1 MTQKPTIVDSM
12 KQKALEF
19 GTQYFKE
26 KVETT
31 KEDILKYVEK
41 IIEEKIKKEL
51 KKIIFGVISLIFLSF
66 GIIFIV
72 YSGLGAL
79 VFLLNLPEF
88 FVNIF
93 FGILLLLTSFI
104 VYLQK

>member
-1 MTQKPTIVDSM
+1 MGQKPTIVDSM

-31 KEDILKYVEK
+31 KDDILKYVEK

-51 KKIIFGVISLIFLSF
+51 RKLVFGLISLILLSF
-66 GIIFIV
+66 GLIFII
-72 YSGLGAL
+72 YSGFETLVYFLG
-79 VFLLNLPEF
+79 LPDF

-93 FGILLLLTSFI
+93 FGILLLLFSFI
-104 VYLQK
+104 IYLTK